1 MSGNILTLLT
11 WCSKLLTILYDQ
23 CKDSNAKIHQQKSM
37 ASVLHNLSLLKLF
50 MCFMYTFFYNLSQNQ
65 QILLNESY
73 KLERKLCFIITH

>member
-37 ASVLHNLSLLKLF
+37 ASLLNNLSLLKLF
-50 MCFMYTFFYNLSQNQ
+50 MCFMFSFFYLSQNQ

>member
-11 WCSKLLTILYDQ
+11 WCSKPLTILYDQ

-37 ASVLHNLSLLKLF
+37 ASLLNNLSLLKLF
-50 MCFMYTFFYNLSQNQ
+50 MCFMFSFFYLSQNQ